1 VPLPCTVLV
10 IAAGAF
16 ARQGILPWHTT
27 ALISIISVVIG
38 DAISYS
44 FGFYARE
51 KVLNRFSDTP
61 RWKQAEETF
70 RKWGPLSIFFSRF
83 LVTAI
88 ALPVTLLSGTTRFPF
103 KKWLTYDATGETV
116 WISRLRRAGLSIR
129 QPMGSGQRLS
139 KQLWRRGAG
148 CAHFHHRHQTNL
160 ELAIKKTTTLKLRA
174 VVIFITLINDDVHRL
189 RGRDRDPVPLRSV
202 RAAHHFDIEMQFRAC
217 QRMVEIKLHC
227 LLVEL

>member
-1 VPLPCTVLV
+1 MSEYLLTQVINYGAPFLWIVVFIGGLGAPLPCTVLV

-27 ALISIISVVIG
+27 ALISIVSVVTG
-38 DAISYS
+38 DVISYS
-44 FGFYARE
+44 FGFYARK
-51 KVLNRFSDTP
+51 KVLDRFSDTP

-116 WISRLRRAGLSIR
+116 WILGYGGLGYLF
-129 QPMGSGQRLS
+129 GSQWEVVSEFLGNFGGVVL
-139 KQLWRRGAG
+139 GA
-148 CAHFHHRHQTNL
+148 L
-160 ELAIKKTTTLKLRA
+160 
-174 VVIFITLINDDVHRL
+174 IFIIGIKQIWNWRL
-189 RGRDRDPVPLRSV
+189 KKQKNTSTSMTIL
-202 RAAHHFDIEMQFRAC
+202 
-217 QRMVEIKLHC
+217 
-227 LLVEL
+227 